1 MPNIDITLE
10 APVRFAAGYGGARR
24 IRRDEAAPPPS
35 TPVGR
40 VPKIARQMALAIKLE
55 ALLHA
60 GEVKS
65 QEDIARIGRVTQA
78 YVSRIMGLLNLAPDL
93 QEALLFQPRVER
105 GRPQVL
111 LRDLNA
117 LAAEPDWAMQRAL
130 WKERGWPN
138 NPSC

>member
-10 APVRFAAGYGGARR
+10 APVRFAAGHGGARR
-24 IRRDEAAPPPS
+24 IRAGEAAPPP
-35 TPVGR
+35 PVGR
-40 VPKIARQMALAIKLE
+40 IPKIARQMALAIKLE

-78 YVSRIMGLLNLAPDL
+78 YISRIMGLLNLAPDL
-93 QEALLFQPRVER
+93 QEALLFWPRVGR
-105 GRPQVL
+105 GRPPVK
-111 LRDLNA
+111 LRDLNT